1 MYNDQIF
8 EEITKQAEETASI
21 EEIKRKLGISFKI
34 KNKLSSQV
42 KPNDLMVDLSY
53 QREINKNKIVNIV
66 KSYNPNAIGVV
77 TLSIRENGDLYIIDG
92 QHRVEALKQL
102 GYGNSDINAIVFFDL
117 TIQEEARL
125 FVIMNE
131 NRTKPKKSDLYK
143 ASIKSGDNN
152 LIELNNMLNRNNI
165 VVDDRPGD
173 GIMRA
178 IGTLDKVTAKI
189 GIVNAE
195 KVVQVLMS
203 ANGNNSTSFQAQYI
217 TAVSTIIVKY
227 KNVDMDR
234 LSLAIKKLGE
244 PSLVITKTQMIA
256 SDAKFVTKSLTLST
270 MIIDSYNAYLKNNR
284 LDKMIVLSSDAK
296 TYLNK

>member
-143 ASIKSGDNN
+143 ASIKSGDSN
-152 LIELNNMLNRNNI
+152 LIDLNNMLNRNNI

-203 ANGNNSTSFQAQYI
+203 ANGNSSTSFQAQYI

-256 SDAKFVTKSLTLST
+256 SDAKFVTKSLTLSV

>member
-53 QREINKNKIVNIV
+53 QREINKNKVVNIV

-131 NRTKPKKSDLYK
+131 SRTKPKKSDLYK
-143 ASIKSGDNN
+143 ASITSGDNN
-152 LIELNNMLNRNNI
+152 LIDLNNMLNRNNI

-173 GIMRA
+173 GVMRA
-178 IGTLDKVTAKI
+178 IGTLEKVTAKI

-195 KVVQVLMS
+195 KVVKVLMS

-256 SDAKFVTKSLTLST
+256 SDAKFVTKSLTLSA